1 MQLSILD
8 WSIVGGALAVTL
20 AIGFWV
26 SKRASA
32 NSASYFLAGR
42 NMPWWLLGGSMVA
55 TTFAAD
61 TPNLVTNIVRSDGI
75 AGNWAWWSL
84 LVTGMLTTFVY
95 AKLWRRLGVATDV
108 EFYEYRYSGRPASF
122 LRGFRA
128 LYLGLFFNVM
138 IMANVTLAA
147 IKIGTVLFSV
157 SPEVVV
163 LGAGLITVVFSAVG
177 GFLGVLITD
186 MMLFVLAMAGSL
198 LAAYYAVEHPAVG
211 GLDALFSHPNVAGT
225 LSILPDMSDPS
236 QYIPLLLVPL
246 AVQWW
251 SVWYPGAEP
260 GGGGYIAQ
268 RMLAAKNENHAL
280 GASALFNFC
289 HYAVRPWPWILVA
302 LASMV
307 VFPDLASMRSALP
320 NVPESLVQ
328 DDLAYS
334 AMLTFLPHG
343 VLGIVA
349 ASLVSAYVSTISTS
363 LNWGASYFVNDFYCR
378 FLQPQASGKRQVL
391 IGRIVTVALMVAASI
406 LAMALESAMQAFRLL
421 LTIGAGTGLLFL
433 LRWFWP
439 RINAWSEISAMVLS
453 FVVSLFFEF
462 GPFTELLAWQKLVWS
477 VAFTTLGWVLVTL
490 VTAPAD
496 KKTLAAFNARIAV
509 EPDEIKRG
517 LYAAALST
525 IAIYGALFMAG
536 AILFGNYAIAA
547 GLAVVTVV
555 ATLVVVYLYRKKSV
569 AKPKHADRMPFNT

>member
-1 MQLSILD
+1 MQLSVLD
-8 WSIVGGALAVTL
+8 WSIVGAALGLTL
-20 AIGFWV
+20 AIGFYV

-32 NSASYFLAGR
+32 DSASYFLAGR

-61 TPNLVTNIVRSDGI
+61 TPNLVTNIVRSNGV

-84 LVTGMLTTFVY
+84 LLTGMLTTFVY

-108 EFYEYRYSGRPASF
+108 EFYEHRYAGKPAQF

-128 LYLGLFFNVM
+128 LYLGVFFNIM

-147 IKIGTVLFSV
+147 IKIGTVLFDV
-157 SPEVVV
+157 SPQMVV
-163 LGAGLITVVFSAVG
+163 LCAGAITVVFSAVG

-186 MMLFVLAMAGSL
+186 MILFVLAMVGSL
-198 LAAYYAVEHPAVG
+198 LAAYYAVGHPDVG
-211 GLDALFSHPNVAGT
+211 GLSALLSHPNVAGK
-225 LSILPDMSDPS
+225 LSILPDMNDPS

-260 GGGGYIAQ
+260 GGGGYVAQ

-280 GASALFNFC
+280 GASALFNVC

-307 VFPDLASMRSALP
+307 VFPDLESMRVALP
-320 NVPESLVQ
+320 NVPDALVQ

-343 VLGIVA
+343 VLGLVA

-363 LNWGASYFVNDFYCR
+363 LNWGASYVVNDFYSR
-378 FLQPQASGKRQVL
+378 FINPAADGPRQVL
-391 IGRIVTVALMVAASI
+391 VGRIVTVLLMVVAST
-406 LAMALESAMQAFRLL
+406 LALALESAMQAFRLI

-453 FVVSLFFEF
+453 FMVSLFFEF
-462 GPFTELLAWQKLVWS
+462 GPFDDLLGWQKLVYS
-477 VAFTTLGWVLVTL
+477 VGLTTVGWVSVTL
-490 VTAPAD
+490 LTPVTDPAVMD
-496 KKTLAAFNARIAV
+496 QFSKRIDI
-509 EPDEIKRG
+509 EPGEIKRG
-517 LYAAALST
+517 LYAAGLST
-525 IAIYGALFMAG
+525 VAIYGALFVIG
-536 AILFGNYAIAA
+536 SILYGNYNLAA
-547 GLAVVTVV
+547 VLTLITVAATAVVIV
-555 ATLVVVYLYRKKSV
+555 LYRRDS
-569 AKPKHADRMPFNT
+569 AHLLIESH

>member
-1 MQLSILD
+1 MQLSVLD
-8 WSIVGGALAVTL
+8 WSIVGAALGLTL
-20 AIGFWV
+20 AIGFYV

-32 NSASYFLAGR
+32 DSASYFLAGR

-61 TPNLVTNIVRSDGI
+61 TPNLVTNIVRSNGV

-84 LVTGMLTTFVY
+84 LLTGMLTTFVY

-108 EFYEYRYSGRPASF
+108 EFYEHRYAGKPAQF

-128 LYLGLFFNVM
+128 LYLGVFFNIM

-147 IKIGTVLFSV
+147 IKIGTVLFDV
-157 SPEVVV
+157 SPQMVV
-163 LGAGLITVVFSAVG
+163 LCAGAITVVFSAVG

-186 MMLFVLAMAGSL
+186 MILFVLAMVGSL
-198 LAAYYAVEHPAVG
+198 LAAYYAVGHPDVG
-211 GLDALFSHPNVAGT
+211 GLSALLSHPNVAGK
-225 LSILPDMSDPS
+225 LSILPDMNDPS

-260 GGGGYIAQ
+260 GGGGYVAQ

-280 GASALFNFC
+280 GASALFNVC

-307 VFPDLASMRSALP
+307 VFPDLESMRVALP
-320 NVPESLVQ
+320 NVPGALVQ

-343 VLGIVA
+343 VLGLVA

-363 LNWGASYFVNDFYCR
+363 LNWGASYVVNDFYSR
-378 FLQPQASGKRQVL
+378 FINPAADGPRQVL
-391 IGRIVTVALMVAASI
+391 VGRIVTVLLMVVAST
-406 LAMALESAMQAFRLL
+406 LALALESAMQAFRLI

-453 FVVSLFFEF
+453 FMVSLFFEF
-462 GPFTELLAWQKLVWS
+462 GPFDDLLGWQKLVYS
-477 VAFTTLGWVLVTL
+477 VGLTTVGWVSVTL
-490 VTAPAD
+490 LTPVTDPAVMD
-496 KKTLAAFNARIAV
+496 QFSKRIDI
-509 EPDEIKRG
+509 EPGEIKRG
-517 LYAAALST
+517 LYAAGLST
-525 IAIYGALFMAG
+525 VAIYGALFVIG
-536 AILFGNYAIAA
+536 SILYGNYNLAA
-547 GLAVVTVV
+547 VLTLITVAATAVVIV
-555 ATLVVVYLYRKKSV
+555 LYRRDS
-569 AKPKHADRMPFNT
+569 AHLLIESH

>member
-1 MQLSILD
+1 MQLSVLD
-8 WSIVGGALAVTL
+8 WSIVGAALGLTL
-20 AIGFWV
+20 AIGFYV

-32 NSASYFLAGR
+32 DSASYFLAGR

-61 TPNLVTNIVRSDGI
+61 TPNLVTNIVRSNGV

-84 LVTGMLTTFVY
+84 LLTGMLTTFVY

-108 EFYEYRYSGRPASF
+108 EFYEHRYAGKPAQF

-128 LYLGLFFNVM
+128 LYLGVFFNIM

-147 IKIGTVLFSV
+147 IKIGTVLFDV
-157 SPEVVV
+157 SPEMVV
-163 LGAGLITVVFSAVG
+163 LCAGAITVVFSAVG

-186 MMLFVLAMAGSL
+186 MILFVLAMAGSL
-198 LAAYYAVEHPAVG
+198 LAAYYAVGHPDVG
-211 GLDALFSHPNVAGT
+211 GLSALLSHPNVAGK
-225 LSILPDMSDPS
+225 LSILPDMNDPS
-236 QYIPLLLVPL
+236 QYVPLLLVPL

-260 GGGGYIAQ
+260 GGGGYVAQ

-280 GASALFNFC
+280 GASALFNVC

-307 VFPDLASMRSALP
+307 VFPDLESMRVALP
-320 NVPESLVQ
+320 NVPDALVQ

-343 VLGIVA
+343 VLGLVA

-363 LNWGASYFVNDFYCR
+363 LNWGASYVVNDFYSR
-378 FLQPQASGKRQVL
+378 FVNPAADGARQVFV
-391 IGRIVTVALMVAASI
+391 GRIVTVLLMVVAST
-406 LAMALESAMQAFRLL
+406 LALALESAMQAFRLI

-462 GPFTELLAWQKLVWS
+462 GPFEDLLDWQKLVYS
-477 VAFTTLGWVLVTL
+477 VGLTTVGWVSVTL
-490 VTAPAD
+490 LTPVTDPVVMD
-496 KKTLAAFNARIAV
+496 QFNKRIDI
-509 EPDEIKRG
+509 EPGEIKRG
-517 LYAAALST
+517 LYAAGLST
-525 IAIYGALFMAG
+525 VAIYGALFVIG
-536 AILFGNYAIAA
+536 AILYSNYNLAAVLTLITVAATAIVIVLYRRDASH
-547 GLAVVTVV
+547 
-555 ATLVVVYLYRKKSV
+555 LVVQS
-569 AKPKHADRMPFNT
+569 N

>member
-8 WSIVGGALAVTL
+8 WSIVAAALAITL

-32 NSASYFLAGR
+32 DGASYFLAGR

-84 LVTGMLTTFVY
+84 LITGMLTTFVY

-108 EFYEYRYSGRPASF
+108 EFYEHRYSGKAASF

-147 IKIGTVLFSV
+147 IKIGTVLFDV
-157 SPEVVV
+157 SPEMVV
-163 LGAGLITVVFSAVG
+163 LGSSLITVVFCAVG

-186 MMLFVLAMAGSL
+186 MILFVLAMAGAL
-198 LAAYYAVEHPAVG
+198 LAAYYAVGHPAVG
-211 GLDALFSHPNVAGT
+211 GLEALFSHPNVVDK
-225 LSILPDMSDPS
+225 LSILPDMNDPA
-236 QYIPLLLVPL
+236 QYIPLLFIPL

-280 GASALFNFC
+280 GASALFNVC

-302 LASMV
+302 LASLV

-320 NVPESLVQ
+320 NVPEFLIQ

-343 VLGIVA
+343 VLGIVV

-378 FLQPQASGKRQVL
+378 FLHPEASGKRQVL
-391 IGRIVTVALMVAASI
+391 VGRVVTVALMAAAGT

-433 LRWFWP
+433 LRWFWT
-439 RINAWSEISAMVLS
+439 RINAWSEIAAMVLS
-453 FVVSLFFEF
+453 FAVSLFFEF
-462 GPFTELLAWQKLVWS
+462 GPFEELMAWQKLVYS
-477 VAFTTLGWVLVTL
+477 VAFTTLGWVGVTL
-490 VTAPAD
+490 LTSPAD
-496 KKTLAAFNARIAV
+496 EQTLAAFKARKAV
-509 EPDEIKRG
+509 EPGEIKRG

-525 IAIYGALFMAG
+525 IAIYGALFVVG
-536 AILFGNYAIAA
+536 AILFGNYGIAA
-547 GLAVVTVV
+547 GLAVITGA
-555 ATLVVVYLYRKKSV
+555 ATLVVMRLFRKKSV
-569 AKPKHADRMPFNT
+569 MAAPRADSIAIQ